1 MKATEQTLQQIERC
15 IRRTAE
21 KIPANPDTSLM
32 TDIHVQVIQDSG
44 EVITYNDNDVEIA
57 RGVVEQW
64 IGNTDDNFYTAIPPI
79 IRKCIDNQK
88 ALVDNMGIM
97 KPYTFVLENDE
108 KEPVEELYIVDDD
121 LVILDTDMMMQDLDK
136 DLDDFLDNLLKDA

>member
-1 MKATEQTLQQIERC
+1 MKATEQTLQEIERC

-21 KIPANPDTSLM
+21 KIPANPETSLM
-32 TDIHVQVIQDSG
+32 TDIHVRVIQDSG
-44 EVITYNDNDVEIA
+44 EVITYNDNEVEIA

-64 IGNTDDNFYTAIPPI
+64 INNTDDDFYTAIPPI

-88 ALVDNMGIM
+88 ELVDNMGIM
-97 KPYTFVLENDE
+97 KPYAFVLENDE

-121 LVILDTDMMMQDLDK
+121 LVIIDPDMMQDLGK
-136 DLDDFLDNLLKDA
+136 DLDDFIDNLLKDD

>member
-1 MKATEQTLQQIERC
+1 MKATEQTLQEIERC

-32 TDIHVQVIQDSG
+32 TDIHVRVFQDSG

-64 IGNTDDNFYTAIPPI
+64 INNTDDDFYTAIPPI
-79 IRKCIDNQK
+79 IRQCIERQK

-97 KPYTFVLENDE
+97 KPYASVLENDE
-108 KEPVEELYIVDDD
+108 KEPIEELYIVDDD
-121 LVILDTDMMMQDLDK
+121 LLIIDTDMMMQDLDK
-136 DLDDFLDNLLKDA
+136 DLDEFLDNLLKDA